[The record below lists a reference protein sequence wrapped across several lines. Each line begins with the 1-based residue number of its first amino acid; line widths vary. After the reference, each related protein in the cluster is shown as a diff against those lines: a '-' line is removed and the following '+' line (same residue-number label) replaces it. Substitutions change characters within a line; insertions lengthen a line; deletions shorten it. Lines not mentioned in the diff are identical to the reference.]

1 MRTHE
6 MNNDFKYA
14 GTHLLIEFWDCTVP
28 QEPKDLELILKQ
40 AAIEANT
47 DPLETAIHRFEP
59 QGITG
64 VIVLSESHISL
75 HYWPEI
81 GYTSLDVF
89 TCGKKSKP
97 YQALEYLKKVF
108 EPERV
113 EVQEIK
119 RGKLDTNMVK
129 KLQLAYEDASF

>member
-1 MRTHE
+1 MENSTA
-6 MNNDFKYA
+6 KYA
-14 GTHLLIEFWDCTVP
+14 GTHLLIEFWGSNVP
-28 QEPKDLELILKQ
+28 QEPKNLERVLKK
-40 AAIEANT
+40 AALEANT
-47 DPLETAIHRFEP
+47 DPLKTAIHKFEP

-64 VIVLSESHISL
+64 VVILSESHISL

-97 YQALEYLKKVF
+97 YKALEYLKKAF
-108 EPERV
+108 TPQRV

-119 RGKLDTNMVK
+119 RGKLDKKMLK
-129 KLQLAYEDASF
+129 KLQTAYQTASF